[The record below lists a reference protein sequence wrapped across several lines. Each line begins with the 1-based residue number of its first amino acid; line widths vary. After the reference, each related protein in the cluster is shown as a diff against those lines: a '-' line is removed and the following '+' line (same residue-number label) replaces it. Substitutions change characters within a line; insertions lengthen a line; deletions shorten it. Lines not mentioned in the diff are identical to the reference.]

1 MNDNQKIINQIQ
13 ENSDFRKALTSES
26 LYWFFVTYFPHYI
39 TCPTADFQR
48 EMIGLFEDE
57 SLIRVAITAFRGSAK
72 STMATLA
79 LPIWEMVGKHKQ
91 KYTLVVSL
99 TQGPAKQILTNI
111 KDELA
116 SNELLTRDYG
126 PFSEVANEWRADSI
140 VIPQYGARISAIS
153 QSERIRGLR
162 HHQFRPGLVIIDD
175 VEDQETVKTM
185 ESRNQLWNW
194 YTGEISPIGNHG
206 TRIITVGNL
215 LHEDSLM
222 MRLKAG
228 IITGGLPGVY
238 REYPIVDDSKKILWP
253 GKYPTWEH
261 IEAERIAAGDESAW
275 HREYLLKIISD
286 KDRIVKSSWI
296 KYYDTLPESHRYPA
310 RLVAIGVDLAISL
323 SQSANFTA
331 LVPAYV
337 VGYGDKLQVYI
348 LPYIVNE
355 RLNFP
360 KTIQSIKT
368 LTEQLKVSFR
378 PYPRVYIESVG
389 YQSAAA
395 QQLSIEHVL
404 AEEVRIPQMDK
415 RSRLSIVS
423 PLIEQGKIYFPKTGA
438 EVLIDQ
444 LLNFGVEK
452 YDDLVDAFTLLLSK
466 VIESDHPTS
475 RSTYSEPRDQ
485 APDPHPSLT
494 WMKQNTYM
502 GFDLT
507 PLSLDMEF

>member
-1 MNDNQKIINQIQ
+1 MNDDQKIITQIQ
-13 ENSDFRKALTSES
+13 ENSNFRKALTSES
-26 LYWFFVTYFPHYI
+26 LYWFFATYFPHYI

-48 EMIGLFEDE
+48 EMISLFQDE

-72 STMATLA
+72 STLATLV

-116 SNELLTRDYG
+116 SNELLIKDFG
-126 PFSEVANEWRADSI
+126 PFLEVANEWRADSI

-162 HHQFRPGLVIIDD
+162 HHQHRPGVVIIDD
-175 VEDQETVKTM
+175 VEDQETVKTL
-185 ESRNQLWNW
+185 ESRNQLWDW
-194 YTGEISPIGNHG
+194 YTGEISPIGNQG
-206 TRIITVGNL
+206 TRIIAVGNL

-228 IITGGLPGVY
+228 MTTGGMPGVY
-238 REYPIVDDSKKILWP
+238 REYPIIDENKKILWT
-253 GKYPTWEH
+253 GKYPTWSH
-261 IEAERIAAGDESAW
+261 IEAERIAVGDESAW

-286 KDRIVKSSWI
+286 KDRIVKSSWV
-296 KYYDTLPESHRYPA
+296 KYYETLPESHRYPA
-310 RLVAIGVDLAISL
+310 RLVAVGVDLAISL

-331 LVPAYV
+331 LVPAYI

-348 LPYIVNE
+348 LPYITNK
-355 RLNFP
+355 RLDFP
-360 KTIQSIKT
+360 KTIQAIKV

-378 PYPRVYIESVG
+378 PYPRVFIESVG

-395 QQLSIEHVL
+395 QQLTIEHVL

-415 RSRLSIVS
+415 RSRLSLVS
-423 PLIEQGKIYFPKTGA
+423 PLIEQEKVFFPKSGA
-438 EVLIDQ
+438 EVLVDQ

-466 VIESDHPTS
+466 VIETDRPTS
-475 RSTYSEPRDQ
+475 RSTSSEPQ
-485 APDPHPSLT
+485 VKEPDPHPGLT
-494 WMKQNTYM
+494 WMNANTYL
-502 GFDLT
+502 GHDLT
-507 PLSLDMEF
+507 PISLDMEF